1 MAAICYSTEVPVM
14 WVRVDPEMQWIRRM
28 NMQQP
33 DTVWQNIIKY
43 ERDAVA
49 QLEVKFTGQRRSMG
63 WWGEVR
69 NMNS

>member
-1 MAAICYSTEVPVM
+1 MATAHYSTEVPVM
-14 WVRVDPEMQWIRRM
+14 WVRVDPDMQWIRRM

-49 QLEVKFTGQRRSMG
+49 QLEVKLAG
-63 WWGEVR
+63 
-69 NMNS
+69 

>member
-1 MAAICYSTEVPVM
+1 MATAHYSTEVSVM
-14 WVRVDPEMQWIRRM
+14 WVRVDPDMQWIRRM

-49 QLEVKFTGQRRSMG
+49 QLEVKLAG
-63 WWGEVR
+63 
-69 NMNS
+69 